1 MSIIS
6 CFPGGSAGGGTG
18 MPEYTYTGNST
29 LIDDGGG
36 NWRIKFLTSGALRF
50 TKLGSAKGGVDVF
63 CVGGGASGGGIGFG
77 GGGGYTATV
86 TKTVSTGVAYQ
97 IVIGAGGAGVAG
109 NASAKGN
116 DGGTTSALGVYANGG
131 QGGKSW
137 NQQGAGEG
145 SGGASGGGASGGKN
159 AQAYVAMA
167 YALTAFPW
175 LAALAAQMAP
185 TAEPPSTGL
194 ADSDRGRRRGNSA
207 SPQATCTR
215 AAAADG
221 VRPSEP
227 VVMAEAA
234 RVMGQAENPIQ
245 AAVAEPPTEQ
255 PPAREVP
262 GSSSSAITGGEKM
275 NYALIENGVVT
286 NMIWLY
292 SANAGDFP
300 TAVPCG
306 DVPVAIG
313 DTYDGQDFYR
323 EGEKVVSTLTAA
335 QKEVETM
342 QADLPML
349 KAQIQAISDRNDF
362 IEDCIAEMAAVVY
375 GE

>member
-159 AQAYVAMA
+159 AQAYVAGGA
-167 YALTAFPW
+167 GGADGADGGASQYWSGGFGQGTTTREFG
-175 LAALAAQMAP
+175 
-185 TAEPPSTGL
+185 ESTGDL
-194 ADSDRGRRRGNSA
+194 YAGGGGGWGSTVGAGGNGGGGAGNGTSGK
-207 SPQATCTR
+207 P
-215 AAAADG
+215 
-221 VRPSEP
+221 
-227 VVMAEAA
+227 
-234 RVMGQAENPIQ
+234 N
-245 AAVAEPPTEQ
+245 
-255 PPAREVP
+255 
-262 GSSSSAITGGEKM
+262 TGGGGG
-275 NYALIENGVVT
+275 AANGT
-286 NMIWLY
+286 TTG
-292 SANAGDFP
+292 AGGSGI
-300 TAVPCG
+300 V
-306 DVPVAIG
+306 I
-313 DTYDGQDFYR
+313 
-323 EGEKVVSTLTAA
+323 
-335 QKEVETM
+335 
-342 QADLPML
+342 
-349 KAQIQAISDRNDF
+349 IRNHR
-362 IEDCIAEMAAVVY
+362 
-375 GE
+375 G